1 MELGVRVA
9 VVPTLGEAEVIV
21 GLLET
26 EGIQAMQRASQRR
39 RVLVTADRLIEV
51 SSQRPTR
58 TEPASWSSRT
68 PKSRPV
74 RRRQTI

>member
-26 EGIQAMQRASQRR
+26 EGIQAMQRAARGGESSALPTGWTEI
-39 RVLVTADRLIEV
+39 LVPEADLDRARELIE
-51 SSQRPTR
+51 PAAE
-58 TEPASWSSRT
+58 EP
-68 PKSRPV
+68 PG
-74 RRRQTI
+74 

>member
-26 EGIQAMQRASQRR
+26 EGIQAMQRAARGGEASALPTGWTEI
-39 RVLVTADRLIEV
+39 LVPEADLDRARELIEPAV
-51 SSQRPTR
+51 E
-58 TEPASWSSRT
+58 EP
-68 PKSRPV
+68 PG
-74 RRRQTI
+74 

>member
-26 EGIQAMQRASQRR
+26 EGIQAIQRAARGGESSSLPTGWTEI
-39 RVLVTADRLIEV
+39 LVPEADLDRARELIE
-51 SSQRPTR
+51 PAAE
-58 TEPASWSSRT
+58 EP
-68 PKSRPV
+68 PG
-74 RRRQTI
+74 

>member
-26 EGIQAMQRASQRR
+26 EGIQAMQRAARGGESSALPTGWTEI
-39 RVLVTADRLIEV
+39 LVPEADVDRARELIE
-51 SSQRPTR
+51 PAAE
-58 TEPASWSSRT
+58 EP
-68 PKSRPV
+68 PG
-74 RRRQTI
+74 